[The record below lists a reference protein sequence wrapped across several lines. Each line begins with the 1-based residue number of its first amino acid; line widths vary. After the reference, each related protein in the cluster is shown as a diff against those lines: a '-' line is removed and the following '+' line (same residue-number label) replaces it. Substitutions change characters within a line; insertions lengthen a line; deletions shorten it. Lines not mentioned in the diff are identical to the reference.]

1 MDNVAIKGSDLTIMY
16 AMRDGLR
23 QIKKEMDERG
33 LTFDEFLALYDCAI
47 KELEAQANSC
57 RT

>member
-1 MDNVAIKGSDLTIMY
+1 MY
-16 AMRDGLR
+16 AMRDGLQ

-33 LTFDEFLALYDCAI
+33 LTFDEFLAYYDCAI

-57 RT
+57 RA